1 MEHAWDDRVLTLPA
15 LSDYAPRIEE
25 FTDQLLT
32 RLRDANGEP
41 VLLLKCCANYSYDV
55 MSDLAF
61 GKPMG
66 FIKGEQ
72 SDVAEGILKT
82 LSDGLDAMGLVYHVP
97 W

>member
-1 MEHAWDDRVLTLPA
+1 MKQSCDGRVLTLPA

-32 RLRDANGEP
+32 RLRDENGKP

-72 SDVAEGILKT
+72 SYVAGSIMRT
-82 LSDGLDAMGLVYHVP
+82 LSDSLDALGLMYHVP